1 LRESA
6 THVIVCL
13 FLKAKKSSGRIR
25 VGSRSPEKG
34 GMRFNNP
41 LLCHFNRGT
50 ENRVLDFAVV
60 CTIVRTMK
68 TKQRE
73 DDDVRK
79 LMRVG
84 DYSYYVTLP
93 KAAIVELGWRRGQK
107 LVARRRGDSI
117 VIRDWEKM

>member
-1 LRESA
+1 
-6 THVIVCL
+6 
-13 FLKAKKSSGRIR
+13 
-25 VGSRSPEKG
+25 
-34 GMRFNNP
+34 
-41 LLCHFNRGT
+41 
-50 ENRVLDFAVV
+50 
-60 CTIVRTMK
+60 MK